1 MLKWHGALVTE
12 VFRRFF
18 RSSQGPS
25 WFSVVYDSVA
35 QDLLET
41 PQSLTLVRKTMGL

>member
-1 MLKWHGALVTE
+1 MLKWHEALATE
-12 VFRRFF
+12 VFRRFL

-25 WFSVVYDSVA
+25 WFSVGYDSVA

-41 PQSLTLVRKTMGL
+41 PQRPTPVRKTERL